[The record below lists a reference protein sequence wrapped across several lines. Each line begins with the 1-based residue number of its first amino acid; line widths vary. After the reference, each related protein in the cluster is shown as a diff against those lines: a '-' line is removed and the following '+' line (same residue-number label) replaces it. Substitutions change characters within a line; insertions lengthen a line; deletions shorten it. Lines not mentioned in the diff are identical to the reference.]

1 MRKDVIKTQVVISI
15 ISSNIYRS
23 GEYNLGEKCKTGE
36 IAIYFKT
43 FNHHFNIIDIN
54 EKR

>member
-1 MRKDVIKTQVVISI
+1 MNEEECDKTQVVISI

-23 GEYNLGEKCKTGE
+23 GECNLGEKCKTEE
-36 IAIYFKT
+36 IPIYFKT
-43 FNHHFNIIDIN
+43 DHHFNIIDVN